1 MFRIIGD
8 EIEKAVCTLCL
19 LMKLVKIPKTGDS
32 FKKRSIPKA
41 GEYLELLNPQGI

>member
-19 LMKLVKIPKTGDS
+19 LMKLVKITKTGDS
-32 FKKRSIPKA
+32 CKNDQ
-41 GEYLELLNPQGI
+41 YLKLVNI